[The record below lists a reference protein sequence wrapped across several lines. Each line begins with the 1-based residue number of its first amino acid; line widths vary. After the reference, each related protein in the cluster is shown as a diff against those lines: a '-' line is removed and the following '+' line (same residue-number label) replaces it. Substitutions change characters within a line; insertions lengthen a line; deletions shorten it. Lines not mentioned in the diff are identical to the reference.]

1 MELVKRRNPE
11 STGQFFD
18 IPRSLVTLLED
29 NFHCKTAKKKTDG
42 LRWEYNGTGVLV
54 FDDIK
59 NYGCTIYILPTGV
72 KKWKTLEIMRK
83 IIYKASGHEL
93 GNEAKCHGSL
103 SEHLAIYNISWK
115 LVEKLVPV
123 LVKWVLENNNEGAG
137 VVNNQSA
144 IEKQGKYL
152 PTKADV
158 ELVAS
163 QVPIGV
169 RGNIDAILD
178 KIEHNVLAAGKILQ
192 DNWRMIT
199 ERNIAIWFK

>member
-1 MELVKRRNPE
+1 
-11 STGQFFD
+11 
-18 IPRSLVTLLED
+18 
-29 NFHCKTAKKKTDG
+29 
-42 LRWEYNGTGVLV
+42 
-54 FDDIK
+54 
-59 NYGCTIYILPTGV
+59 
-72 KKWKTLEIMRK
+72 
-83 IIYKASGHEL
+83 
-93 GNEAKCHGSL
+93 L

-158 ELVAS
+158 ELAAS

-169 RGNIDAILD
+169 QGNIDAILD
-178 KIEHNVLAAGKILQ
+178 KIEHNVLTAGKILQ
-192 DNWRMIT
+192 DKWRMDT
-199 ERNIAIWFK
+199 ERNIAIWFNSTLASISPEATSRRFVVFGRRHQLKPAFSCV